1 MEKLCTCLLSGVL
14 VVNEVG
20 VEGRGGGW
28 GQSSVASLLI
38 IAFLVASGLV
48 LLEHDV
54 QGLLIIV
61 LGSLRLCDQFQVS
74 SLR

>member
-20 VEGRGGGW
+20 VEGRGGGS

-38 IAFLVASGLV
+38 IAFLWKVEPELV
-48 LLEHDV
+48 TF
-54 QGLLIIV
+54 
-61 LGSLRLCDQFQVS
+61 SLR
-74 SLR
+74 

>member
-20 VEGRGGGW
+20 VEGRRGGGEV

-38 IAFLVASGLV
+38 ITFLRKVE
-48 LLEHDV
+48 LEP
-54 QGLLIIV
+54 GTF
-61 LGSLRLCDQFQVS
+61 SCR
-74 SLR
+74 

>member
-28 GQSSVASLLI
+28 GGVGQSSVASLLI
-38 IAFLVASGLV
+38 ITFLWKVEPELV
-48 LLEHDV
+48 TF
-54 QGLLIIV
+54 
-61 LGSLRLCDQFQVS
+61 SLR
-74 SLR
+74 

>member
-20 VEGRGGGW
+20 VEGRRGGGGGV

-38 IAFLVASGLV
+38 ITFLWKVEPELV
-48 LLEHDV
+48 TF
-54 QGLLIIV
+54 
-61 LGSLRLCDQFQVS
+61 SLR
-74 SLR
+74 

>member
-20 VEGRGGGW
+20 VEGRRGGEV

-38 IAFLVASGLV
+38 ITFLWKVEPELV
-48 LLEHDV
+48 TF
-54 QGLLIIV
+54 
-61 LGSLRLCDQFQVS
+61 SLR
-74 SLR
+74 

>member
-20 VEGRGGGW
+20 VEGEGRGG

-38 IAFLVASGLV
+38 ITFLRKVE
-48 LLEHDV
+48 LEP
-54 QGLLIIV
+54 GTF
-61 LGSLRLCDQFQVS
+61 SCR
-74 SLR
+74 

>member
-20 VEGRGGGW
+20 VEGETREGRRGG

-38 IAFLVASGLV
+38 IAFLWKVE
-48 LLEHDV
+48 LEPV
-54 QGLLIIV
+54 TF
-61 LGSLRLCDQFQVS
+61 SCR
-74 SLR
+74 